1 VGTDDD
7 DDEEEDKIEDI
18 LLKAD
23 IDLTKYHVDPIADDD
38 NDKLDELEDDLH
50 EKLTIEEP
58 I

>member
-1 VGTDDD
+1 MGTDDD

-38 NDKLDELEDDLH
+38 NDKLDELEV
-50 EKLTIEEP
+50 IYMRN
-58 I
+58 